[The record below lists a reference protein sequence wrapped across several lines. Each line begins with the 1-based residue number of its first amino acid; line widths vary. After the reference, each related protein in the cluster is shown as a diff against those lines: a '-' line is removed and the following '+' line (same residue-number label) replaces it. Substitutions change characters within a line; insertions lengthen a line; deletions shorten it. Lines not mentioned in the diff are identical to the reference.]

1 MIVGGSFLISKFV
14 EATKSFLTTAGIHSI
29 MNIGSN
35 TNWTKTFLIDLAII
49 FVTMFLID
57 KIWKQKINE
66 IEKHYS

>member
-1 MIVGGSFLISKFV
+1 
-14 EATKSFLTTAGIHSI
+14 